1 MSSFTSKQIV
11 FNAIFCCILQE
22 RETVFHYCAMEGNAD
37 VLLEV
42 LSHLHGGQIQLAVNK
57 QNHTGASPL
66 IVASSKGH
74 LAIVKIFLDNNGR
87 VDVFDHEGRS
97 ALHLASDNGSIEV
110 CEALLNKNAFI
121 NSKAKTGW
129 TSLHFASMKGYA
141 TLVEYLIKKHNATID
156 SLTMVSF
163 KLFYYLSF

>member
-1 MSSFTSKQIV
+1 
-11 FNAIFCCILQE
+11 
-22 RETVFHYCAMEGNAD
+22 MEGNAD

-110 CEALLNKNAFI
+110 CEALLN
-121 NSKAKTGW
+121 
-129 TSLHFASMKGYA
+129 TSGKG
-141 TLVEYLIKKHNATID
+141 TNGMHCRTRFGVWK
-156 SLTMVSF
+156 
-163 KLFYYLSF
+163 

>member
-1 MSSFTSKQIV
+1 M
-11 FNAIFCCILQE
+11 
-22 RETVFHYCAMEGNAD
+22 
-37 VLLEV
+37 
-42 LSHLHGGQIQLAVNK
+42 
-57 QNHTGASPL
+57 
-66 IVASSKGH
+66 
-74 LAIVKIFLDNNGR
+74 
-87 VDVFDHEGRS
+87 DVFDHEGRS

-163 KLFYYLSF
+163 KLFFPFRFDELFKTFSLKPVG

>member
-1 MSSFTSKQIV
+1 M
-11 FNAIFCCILQE
+11 
-22 RETVFHYCAMEGNAD
+22 FHYCAMEGNVD
-37 VLLEV
+37 VLMEV

-74 LAIVKIFLDNNGR
+74 LAVVKIFLDNNGR

-97 ALHLASDNGSIEV
+97 ALHLASDNGSIDV

-141 TLVEYLIKKHNATID
+141 SLVEYLIKKHNATID
-156 SLTMVSF
+156 SLTMVSLNIFNRLKSLLF
-163 KLFYYLSF
+163 KNIFPLFLAGRSTDLIL